1 MSAYREDGQR
11 WTAVQRRDRAA
22 DGSFVYAVRTTKIYC
37 RPVCTARLARRA
49 NVEFF
54 NLPQDAE
61 TAGYRA
67 CKRCKPQGGMMPE
80 ASATTRIR
88 ALIREEMQQQT
99 SADRIDVSKTT
110 SRLARKAQVS
120 KWHFHRTFKEITG
133 LTPSDFFAQHQSPS
147 ANQTLAT
154 SSHLV
159 HMPNTAETSPRLVL
173 TPGTSTT
180 GVVDGDSYGNLVD
193 WMSLYDELSIDLA
206 LLPETPLL
214 LEDYI
219 DDVGT
224 QLFPLNYLDPIF
236 ETQCWT
242 DGEII

>member
-1 MSAYREDGQR
+1 MPAYREEGQR

-61 TAGYRA
+61 NAGYRA

-133 LTPSDFFAQHQSPS
+133 LTPSEFFAQQQSPS
-147 ANQTLAT
+147 AIQ
-154 SSHLV
+154 
-159 HMPNTAETSPRLVL
+159 
-173 TPGTSTT
+173 TPGTSSHQDQMPTT
-180 GVVDGDSYGNLVD
+180 ETAPRLDFAPDTSTSEVVDGDSYGNLVD
-193 WMSLYDELSIDLA
+193 WTSLYDELSIDLA

-214 LEDYI
+214 LEEYI

-224 QLFPLNYLDPIF
+224 KLFPLNYLDPIF
-236 ETQCWT
+236 DTHCWA